1 MSEYALISVKS
12 GRLIGRLPLLI
23 CAHLSNRIESLLKT
37 TEGQTVEELLQPRES
52 FKGHAVD
59 TPWTRLQ
66 LAYFVGYAM
75 WTYLTFGGVGSAGM
89 EHYYAKYGFDM
100 LTHAESMLVS
110 PADVAIEHLFP
121 PYSQAKNAAL
131 KLWFEY

>member
-1 MSEYALISVKS
+1 MIAKASGLVSIPEDLSSVAAA
-12 GRLIGRLPLLI
+12 PLL
-23 CAHLSNRIESLLKT
+23 CAGITMFSALRNA
-37 TEGQTVEELLQPRES
+37 